1 VGSLPDRQ
9 PWPRNLPEAINKIS
23 RGRSPGTPGVRQK
36 NKAQQLAA
44 TEPWRKTI
52 HPFVRFS
59 ALLCDYNKHCFVG
72 KLSIVESLP
81 KYASGGVVL
90 WVVGASCQTH

>member
-36 NKAQQLAA
+36 NKAQQLQA

-52 HPFVRFS
+52 HPSHGFVVLHFDYSKTFS
-59 ALLCDYNKHCFVG
+59 LG
-72 KLSIVESLP
+72 KLSIVDCLP
-81 KYASGGVVL
+81 GYAPGGVVL
-90 WVVGASCQTH
+90 WVVGALCRT